1 LRVETA
7 SAVLLIDE
15 PTPFYS
21 PTDENHFFAWLQSIP
36 AVKNV
41 TGRAR
46 GLELIVQRPIDKES
60 LYDLIAVM
68 TRYGVDRRP
77 LRPLCDEQED
87 DYFRDKGKYWHSAVY
102 G

>member
-1 LRVETA
+1 
-7 SAVLLIDE
+7 
-15 PTPFYS
+15 
-21 PTDENHFFAWLQSIP
+21 
-36 AVKNV
+36 
-41 TGRAR
+41 
-46 GLELIVQRPIDKES
+46 LELIVQRPIDKES

-77 LRPLCDEQED
+77 LRPLCDEQEV